1 MPSAA
6 AGPGAVKQLMAELA
20 AAELSSTI
28 TSVGGSKMWES
39 AVKMAAGTGQ
49 AGGKVA
55 AFAYPLS

>member
-1 MPSAA
+1 
-6 AGPGAVKQLMAELA
+6 MAELA

-28 TSVGGSKMWES
+28 TSVEGSKMWES